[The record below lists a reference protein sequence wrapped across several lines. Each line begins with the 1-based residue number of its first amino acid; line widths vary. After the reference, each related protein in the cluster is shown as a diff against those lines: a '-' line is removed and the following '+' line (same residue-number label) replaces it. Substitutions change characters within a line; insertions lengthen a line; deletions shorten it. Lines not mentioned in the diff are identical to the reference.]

1 MEEAGLAIRSGPRL
15 ELISH
20 TGHFRSFLGLFE
32 DVEVAIGGLKTRH
45 PIFVVEKT
53 EHDLVLGQP
62 FLNNVKFT
70 QEYQADGVF
79 GTITNESESQSAVFR
94 TLAANDPSNRTES
107 DIFPALNQDLGAY
120 GVYGQ

>member
-1 MEEAGLAIRSGPRL
+1 ML
-15 ELISH
+15 ENA
-20 TGHFRSFLGLFE
+20 E
-32 DVEVAIGGLKTRH
+32 N
-45 PIFVVEKT
+45 
-53 EHDLVLGQP
+53 DLVLGQP

-107 DIFPALNQDLGAY
+107 DIFPSLN
-120 GVYGQ
+120 